1 LVASVGV
8 ALSGAIVEAT
18 GIGAGA
24 LLTSLSLSPVAAGT
38 APAVGTV
45 SSGSSRSFASLT
57 GGALASST
65 SACTVVLSGTT
76 TVGVSLIG
84 LGARL
89 SVSDLGAVEATPL
102 SVDVLLVS
110 GLVGS
115 GSSGSSEFVA
125 TGAILEGSVTVVLSG
140 LGTV

>member
-1 LVASVGV
+1 LVTSVSV
-8 ALSGAIVEAT
+8 ALSGAIVPAT
-18 GIGAGA
+18 GIGAGT
-24 LLTSLSLSPVAAGT
+24 LLTSSGLSPVTAGT
-38 APAVGTV
+38 APSVGAVGSG
-45 SSGSSRSFASLT
+45 SSGSLASLT
-57 GGALASST
+57 GGALASGT

-125 TGAILEGSVTVVLSG
+125 TGTVLESGITVGLSG

>member
-1 LVASVGV
+1 MVASVGV

-18 GIGAGA
+18 GIAARSLLAG
-24 LLTSLSLSPVAAGT
+24 LSSSPVAAGT
-38 APAVGTV
+38 APGVGTV
-45 SSGSSRSFASLT
+45 SSGSSSSASSLT

-102 SVDVLLVS
+102 SVDILLVS
-110 GLVGS
+110 SVISS
-115 GSSGSSEFVA
+115 GSSGSTELVG
-125 TGAILEGSVTVVLSG
+125 TGTVLESGITVSLSG
-140 LGTV
+140 AGIV

>member
-1 LVASVGV
+1 MVASVGV
-8 ALSGAIVEAT
+8 ALSGTIVEAT
-18 GIGAGA
+18 GIGAST
-24 LLTSLSLSPVAAGT
+24 LLTSSGLSPVTAGT
-38 APAVGTV
+38 APFVGAVGSGGSA
-45 SSGSSRSFASLT
+45 SSASLT
-57 GGALASST
+57 GGALASGT

-110 GLVGS
+110 SLVGS

-125 TGAILEGSVTVVLSG
+125 TGTVLESGITVGLSG

>member
-1 LVASVGV
+1 MVASVGV
-8 ALSGAIVEAT
+8 ALSGAIVVAT
-18 GIGAGA
+18 GIGAGS
-24 LLTSLSLSPVAAGT
+24 LLTSSGLSPVTAGT
-38 APAVGTV
+38 APSVGAVG
-45 SSGSSRSFASLT
+45 SGGSASAASLT
-57 GGALASST
+57 GGTLASGT

-110 GLVGS
+110 SLVGS
-115 GSSGSSEFVA
+115 GSSGSSELVA
-125 TGAILEGSVTVVLSG
+125 TGTVLESGITVGLSG